1 MRLRSIL
8 REAWRNAS
16 TGTARCVTLALVL
29 IGLVVTATVAEI
41 STSATLEQQAAD
53 FRAAGGSVL
62 TISAPGRVD
71 GARCESLR
79 DLPGVH
85 TAGALTVRPDES
97 VTAVALP
104 GAPMPAADASPGFPA
119 VVGATTDG
127 GPGLILTDDAVAT
140 LGLELGD
147 RLSATTGTTRLAG
160 TYAYPRDGRRD
171 GYGYLAVSVTGYRA
185 PFDECWVEAWPMT
198 TELNPLLFTVLRPGG
213 DADDVPQ
220 VQQLNSTLG
229 SGLDGAGLFHDRV
242 TRFGGLLVGLIAA
255 VVAFVAVRARRVE
268 LATALHDGMRRRDL
282 WTIVSLESVLWT
294 APAVAVGMALS
305 LAWFGRDGDLLVG
318 AVLGA
323 RVALSVLA
331 GGVAGV
337 AVALATT
344 REKDLFAYAKDR

>member
-1 MRLRSIL
+1 MRLRSVL

-29 IGLVVTATVAEI
+29 MVLVLTALGAEI
-41 STSATLEQQAAD
+41 STVVAVERQATE
-53 FRAAGGSVL
+53 FRAAGASIL

-71 GARCESLR
+71 AARCESLR

-97 VTAVALP
+97 VAAVALP

-127 GPGLILTDDAVAT
+127 GPGLILTDDAAAT
-140 LGLELGD
+140 LGLGLGD
-147 RLSATTGTTRLAG
+147 RLSATTGPSRLAG
-160 TYAYPRDGRRD
+160 TYTYPRDGRRD

-198 TELNPLLFTVLRPGG
+198 TDLNPLLFTVLRPGG
-213 DADDVPQ
+213 DVDDVPQ

-229 SGLDGAGLFHDRV
+229 SGLDGSGLFHERV
-242 TRFGGLLVGLIAA
+242 TRFGGLLVGLVAV

-282 WTIVSLESVLWT
+282 WTVVLLESALWA
-294 APAVAVGMALS
+294 APAVAVGTAFS
-305 LAWFGRDGDLLVG
+305 LTWFGRDGDLLVG
-318 AVLGA
+318 TVLGA
-323 RVALSVLA
+323 RVVLSVLA
-331 GGVAGV
+331 GGAAGV

-344 REKDLFAYAKDR
+344 HEQDLFAYAKDR